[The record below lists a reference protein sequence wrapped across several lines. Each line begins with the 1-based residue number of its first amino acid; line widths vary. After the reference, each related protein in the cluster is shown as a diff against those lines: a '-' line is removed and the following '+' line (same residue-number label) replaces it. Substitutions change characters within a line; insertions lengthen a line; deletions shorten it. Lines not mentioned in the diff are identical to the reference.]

1 MKPLLLLLKKQV
13 HEIMSPD
20 HPHLFETGIR
30 KYQLVSMVPECLV
43 SSSSFLWLVS
53 ENANDSSIFET
64 NVWELQHMTSVV
76 IFEAGVWERLCLIS
90 IFKTGCPRTPMPGRR
105 VFWHLRTLT
114 PLFKS
119 CSLCRCVRKPM
130 SRPLPFFAVVL
141 GVRERR
147 RLVSSVALGIGVP
160 RVPTPPGGGNIRGWH
175 LRPTIP
181 GIWTWLTVLATV
193 LRKTLYDKERNS
205 EDIPQIWTKLR
216 RSHNLRHYWYIVN
229 VTFNFLRFLLTII
242 SPHLPFALVYM
253 VLPYFIQFTL
263 FSNFLYIF
271 VSSARRLYYLII
283 LSLHCYCY

>member
-130 SRPLPFFAVVL
+130 SRPLPFL
-141 GVRERR
+141 QS
-147 RLVSSVALGIGVP
+147 SSVSENADASSP
-160 RVPTPPGGGNIRGWH
+160 RLHSASVFRECQRSPAVAIFEADIWDRRYRVSGHG
-175 LRPTIP
+175 LRC
-181 GIWTWLTVLATV
+181 W
-193 LRKTLYDKERNS
+193 RQS
-205 EDIPQIWTKLR
+205 
-216 RSHNLRHYWYIVN
+216 
-229 VTFNFLRFLLTII
+229 
-242 SPHLPFALVYM
+242 
-253 VLPYFIQFTL
+253 
-263 FSNFLYIF
+263 
-271 VSSARRLYYLII
+271 
-283 LSLHCYCY
+283 